1 MLNDRQI
8 PKLPK
13 GRHSDARGLYLVVSA
28 SAARKWV
35 YRYRMDGKSH
45 DLGLGSYPQI
55 SLKQARQQRDRHE
68 SERLQGQNPIALK
81 RARREAAQEA
91 RQRTFAA
98 ALEAAYTVKA
108 ETITNAKYRKQWHAL
123 VARYALPKLGE
134 LPIAEITV
142 HDIHQVLRPIWNTKP
157 ESARKLVQNL
167 GFIFNW
173 SIAKEW
179 RQADNPAL
187 ITGPLGI
194 LLPHQKPKIRP
205 HPALPY
211 PQLPRFM
218 ARLGQQSSTAAYALQ
233 FMILTAART
242 SEVLGL
248 QRSEIDTTVKL
259 WSVPA
264 ERMKIRKPH
273 RVPLSHPAMA
283 ILAHQTARHNH
294 HYVFPGGRPERPLS
308 NMAMLKLIRTQ
319 FPKTDATPHG
329 FRSTFR
335 DWAGEQTRFD
345 AQAIEFCLA
354 HTLPNPT
361 QAAYLRTDFLAERR
375 RIMDEW
381 AHFAVPEAPRDNLNG
396 RLQ

>member
-55 SLKQARQQRDRHE
+55 SLKQARQ
-68 SERLQGQNPIALK
+68 
-81 RARREAAQEA
+81 
-91 RQRTFAA
+91 RTFAA
-98 ALEAAYTVKA
+98 ALEAAYAVKA
-108 ETITNAKYRKQWHAL
+108 ESITNAKYRKQWQTL
-123 VARYALPKLGE
+123 VARYALPALAAM
-134 LPIAEITV
+134 PIAEITV
-142 HDIHQVLRPIWNTKP
+142 HDIDRVLRPMWTTKP
-157 ESARKLVQNL
+157 ESARKLAQSL
-167 GFIFNW
+167 GFIFTW
-173 SIAKEW
+173 SIAKGW
-179 RQADNPAL
+179 RQTDNLAR

-194 LLPHQKPKIRP
+194 LLPKQKPNVRP

-218 ARLGQQSSTAAYALQ
+218 ARLRQQGSTAACALQ

-248 QRSEIDTTVKL
+248 ERAEIDTTAKL

-264 ERMKIRKPH
+264 ERMKIREPH

-283 ILAHQTARHNH
+283 
-294 HYVFPGGRPERPLS
+294 P
-308 NMAMLKLIRTQ
+308 
-319 FPKTDATPHG
+319 
-329 FRSTFR
+329 
-335 DWAGEQTRFD
+335 
-345 AQAIEFCLA
+345 
-354 HTLPNPT
+354 
-361 QAAYLRTDFLAERR
+361 
-375 RIMDEW
+375 
-381 AHFAVPEAPRDNLNG
+381 PRDSPQQPVYVYG
-396 RLQ
+396 RGWWPHSAPGHRSAPAYQIHGADTHVILPEMEMLE